1 MSADVY
7 DLTYTDVQGR
17 VGISF
22 STDSTPTAAQVTTE
36 ITRVAA
42 AVSNAVAATGRS
54 PGTYISTATGQDK
67 RTYYVLQDAVLLGIT
82 AYVVKAASPAEVD
95 KHKEAADAYEKRLQM
110 IRDDDPLVYGV
121 RRVGV
126 RGHVTDNIDDL
137 DEVADYA
144 SPITHT
150 DREW

>member
-7 DLTYTDVQGR
+7 DLTSTDVQGR

-22 STDSTPTAAQVTTE
+22 STESIPTAAQVTTE

-54 PGTYISTATGQDK
+54 PGTYISSATGQNL
-67 RTYYVLQDAVLLGIT
+67 RTYYVLQDAVLLGVT
-82 AYVVKAASPAEVD
+82 MYVVKAASPAEVD
-95 KHKEAADAYEKRLQM
+95 KHEAAQKAYEKQLQM
-110 IRDDDPLVYGV
+110 IRDDDPIIFGA

-144 SPITHT
+144 SPIAHT